1 MNQEAC
7 EPYIAT
13 VSSRLKK
20 LTEANHSLAEIELL
34 EGLFPRLLDLT
45 KDVMESE
52 AASLMLYNPKLNKL
66 EFASIKDDV
75 VGDKE
80 QDILK
85 NSVKLNMGEGI
96 AGWVAQNREP
106 VIIKDAQKDPRFS
119 KQADKKSGFSTR
131 TMLCV
136 PLIHR
141 RELLGV
147 LNVLNSK
154 DKPFFEEQDL
164 GLLESFADLAAVAI
178 TRSKLLEARVEQER
192 FRAELKAAA
201 QIQKLFWPELP
212 AMGDGSHLWAVS
224 EPAASVGGDLYDVIP
239 MSDESWL
246 VYVADVAGKGL
257 PAALIMAALSTKIHS
272 EALLQTE
279 VEKLLETANKSLYDL
294 ASEEGFFAT
303 IALARY
309 WPASGKMQLTLG
321 GHPPPLW
328 IAEGAIV
335 DLPQC
340 EGMSLGVTPDAHYD
354 KQEISLSPGESIL
367 FFTDGIIEAENA
379 NHELFGSDR
388 LVDYIKNSTGPPWGE
403 GLLNIIRGWRG
414 NAAVNDDLTIVE
426 IWRDK

>member
-1 MNQEAC
+1 MNQDVC

-20 LTEANHSLAEIELL
+20 LTEANHSLAEIESLD
-34 EGLFPRLLDLT
+34 GLFPRLLDLT
-45 KDVMESE
+45 KQVMNAE
-52 AASLMLYNPKLNKL
+52 AASLMLYNPKLDKL

-75 VGDKE
+75 VGDGA

-85 NSVKLNMGEGI
+85 SSVKLNMGEGI
-96 AGWVAQNREP
+96 AGWVAQERES
-106 VIIKDAQKDPRFS
+106 VIIKDAQNDPRFS
-119 KQADKKSGFSTR
+119 KRADKKTGFSSR

-141 RELLGV
+141 QELLGV

-178 TRSKLLEARVEQER
+178 TRSRLLEARVEQEK
-192 FRAELKAAA
+192 FQAELEVAA

-212 AMGDGSHLWAVS
+212 AMGEGSHLWAVS

-272 EALLQTE
+272 EAVLQTE
-279 VEKLLETANKSLYDL
+279 VDKLLATANNSMYNL

-309 WPASGKMQLTLG
+309 WPSSGKMQLTLG
-321 GHPPPLW
+321 GHLPPLW
-328 IAEGAIV
+328 IVEGAIV
-335 DLPQC
+335 NLPQL
-340 EGMSLGVTPDAHYD
+340 EGISLGVTPDVHYE
-354 KQEISLSPGESIL
+354 KKEILLSPGESIL
-367 FFTDGIIEAENA
+367 FFTDGIIEAENE
-379 NHELFGSDR
+379 NHELFSNDR
-388 LVDYIKNSTGPPWGE
+388 LADYIKNTTGPPWGE

-414 NAAVNDDLTIVE
+414 NAPVNDDLTILE